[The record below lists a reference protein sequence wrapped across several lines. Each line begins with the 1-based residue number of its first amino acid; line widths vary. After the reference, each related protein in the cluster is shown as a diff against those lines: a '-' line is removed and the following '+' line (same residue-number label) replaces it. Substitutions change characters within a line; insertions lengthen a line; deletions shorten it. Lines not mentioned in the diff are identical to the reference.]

1 MNRARRSLIASSILA
16 VLLVGTAGPAFA
28 GDTGGPLR
36 SPVGSWRTST
46 AGVKQTITFDKD
58 GKVFGDS
65 GCNRFTGGYTVK
77 GDRITIGPLASTMM
91 ACPQPQM
98 DAEASF
104 LFKLQAA
111 VSYTATKKVLKI
123 FTPKDLMR
131 FVKN

>member
-1 MNRARRSLIASSILA
+1 MAGMLLA
-16 VLLVGTAGPAFA
+16 TAAPAVA

-36 SPVGSWRTST
+36 SPVGEWRTST
-46 AGVKQTITFDKD
+46 DGVRQTITFAKD
-58 GKVFGDS
+58 GTVFGDS

-98 DAEASF
+98 DAEATF

-111 VSYTATKKVLKI
+111 VSYHATKKVLKI
-123 FTPKDLMR
+123 FTIKDVVR
-131 FVKN
+131 FVAR